1 MAIEKLMC
9 FLIALP
15 SKVEKVI
22 TQNVHSLMEIKCLL
36 SLQGFLGNVVAALSQ
51 HQIIIC
57 LLPSGRNFVISILN
71 ATALRIPIPN
81 SLLYYDPQLLYLFF
95 KATGYG

>member
-36 SLQGFLGNVVAALSQ
+36 SLQGFLGKVVAALFPAPNHHLPLAKWPKFCYFNFKCHGLEDPHSQ
-51 HQIIIC
+51 LTT
-57 LLPSGRNFVISILN
+57 LL
-71 ATALRIPIPN
+71 
-81 SLLYYDPQLLYLFF
+81 
-95 KATGYG
+95 